1 MGARP
6 GPDGEQRERL
16 PDLGDGHHRSTVPGR
31 PAPCAPIRRGRPP
44 AKPTRD
50 ASRTRRSRWGTSRTS
65 PARPTSPIHAVSEAT
80 ARSVSDDATATHTA
94 RSAAGSLMRTP
105 PAAETN
111 TSQRPTGRPR
121 SLSSTPLRT
130 VTRLGSSPLT
140 ERRGRGA
147 SPPPPDARVTSACTS
162 VSSGRRPSTAGTTAD
177 PGSVVAA
184 AAEEHGGRVVDLDE
198 AALAHVEEAEL
209 TGGSEA
215 VLDAAQDA
223 EGVVAVTLE
232 RAHDIDEVLEDARA
246 REAAVLG
253 HVADE
258 DECRTGAPGGLGEQ
272 RRTLAHLSDR
282 ARRRPEPRVA
292 HGLDR
297 VDRDHSRRNGVEV
310 AGDRG
315 DGLLVDHVQAAVDS
329 PEALGP
335 LAHLRL
341 GLLGRDE
348 QRRGAGAG
356 CRGERLQH
364 QRRLADTGL
373 AAEQERRTR
382 HEPAAEDAVELADAG
397 RPVRDLG
404 RRHLGERDGR
414 VAPTLG
420 HERRELG
427 VEGLDTARTHR

>member
-1 MGARP
+1 MGYVAHLAREADLADP
-6 GPDGEQRERL
+6 CRVGGDRPVRQRRRHRDAHGEVGGGVVDAHTASGGDEHVAEADGQAEEL
-16 PDLGDGHHRSTVPGR
+16 VEHAAEDGHAIGVEPV
-31 PAPCAPIRRGRPP
+31 
-44 AKPTRD
+44 D
-50 ASRTRRSRWGTSRTS
+50 RT
-65 PARPTSPIHAVSEAT
+65 A
-80 ARSVSDDATATHTA
+80 
-94 RSAAGSLMRTP
+94 
-105 PAAETN
+105 
-111 TSQRPTGRPR
+111 RPR
-121 SLSSTPLRT
+121 SLATTARCPRHERLHLGQQRTP
-130 VTRLGSSPLT
+130 PLD
-140 ERRGRGA
+140 RGH
-147 SPPPPDARVTSACTS
+147 D
-162 VSSGRRPSTAGTTAD
+162 RRPR
-177 PGSVVAA
+177 SVVAA